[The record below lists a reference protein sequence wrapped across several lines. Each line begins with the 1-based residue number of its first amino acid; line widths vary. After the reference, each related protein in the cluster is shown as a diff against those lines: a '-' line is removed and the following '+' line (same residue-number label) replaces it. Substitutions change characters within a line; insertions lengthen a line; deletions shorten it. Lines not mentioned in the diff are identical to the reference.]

1 MPQFKLAKSNQN
13 NTQNITMSFNNNNK
27 ASDEVDERHQTNE
40 DEDKDKKKNATK
52 QKLKHDSTQSISPPS
67 LKRQKTDSSTSNSN
81 SHRNHQRN
89 NNAAN
94 AAVSATT
101 HPCVLLEPGDNA
113 IITHSIMDRVRLKV
127 QIMCNNNNKNNKN
140 QAAAAA
146 LTCIEQERKGDTT
159 STHHHHQHYYQSTV
173 QHIQQTDQWSCGIRN
188 LQMMLSAML
197 PHLSSSHTIFQ
208 QQQQQQ
214 RHDDDVPLRKQPV
227 PVIPNLRHI
236 QQTLERA
243 WHDDN
248 DKDDH
253 DDHDRSCR
261 CWDVRGAQHYQY
273 KIVGKTGRAAYVGA
287 MEVATILWYWGV
299 DATVVQFIQCHE
311 SRKLLPKFVQAY
323 FGKGVTGIQGCSFC
337 QQQRQQEA
345 VAVAVGSKYC
355 VHGLLQHAAAAAAA
369 NDVGLL
375 LQLLPA
381 ECTCPILPLY
391 LQWEGH
397 SVTIVGITD
406 DGNNLLVL
414 DPMKSAI
421 TLQQELATAPFLEPL
436 QLPIHRLQ
444 NKDTQII
451 LCTLSPLSNAARN
464 HIRECGGSV
473 VTAAEAAVQLHKT
486 LET

>member
-1 MPQFKLAKSNQN
+1 
-13 NTQNITMSFNNNNK
+13 MSFNNNNNNNK
-27 ASDEVDERHQTNE
+27 ASDEVVERHQTNA
-40 DEDKDKKKNATK
+40 DEDKDKKKNVTKQK
-52 QKLKHDSTQSISPPS
+52 QKLKHDSTQSISPPPS

-89 NNAAN
+89 NNSN
-94 AAVSATT
+94 AAVPAAATAAATATT
-101 HPCVLLEPGDNA
+101 DPCVLLEPGDNA

-127 QIMCNNNNKNNKN
+127 NNN
-140 QAAAAA
+140 QTASA
-146 LTCIEQERKGDTT
+146 LTCIEQERKDDTT
-159 STHHHHQHYYQSTV
+159 STHHHHHHSHHHHYQSTV

-208 QQQQQQ
+208 RQQQQQ
-214 RHDDDVPLRKQPV
+214 HDDLPLRKQPV
-227 PVIPNLRHI
+227 SVIPNLRHI

-253 DDHDRSCR
+253 NDDHDNRSCR
-261 CWDVRGAQHYQY
+261 SCWDVRGAQHYQY

-311 SRKLLPKFVQAY
+311 SRKLLPNFVQAY
-323 FGKGVTGIQGCSFC
+323 FGKGVTGLQGCSFC
-337 QQQRQQEA
+337 QQQQQQQQQEA

-369 NDVGLL
+369 AAKDVGLL
-375 LQLLPA
+375 LPLLPA

-436 QLPIHRLQ
+436 QLPICRLR

-464 HIRECGGSV
+464 QIRECGGSV
-473 VTAAEAAVQLHKT
+473 VTAAEAAVQFHKT